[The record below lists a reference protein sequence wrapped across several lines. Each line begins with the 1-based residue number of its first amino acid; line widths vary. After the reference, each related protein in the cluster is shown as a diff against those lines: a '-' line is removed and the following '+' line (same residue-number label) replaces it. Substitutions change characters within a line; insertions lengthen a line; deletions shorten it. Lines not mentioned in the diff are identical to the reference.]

1 MPNVS
6 LDTSNKST
14 AMNII
19 KIAMRKINALAASE
33 DPEADEANDILG
45 TLNGMIEAWAAERLM
60 VFTVQRQVFIPSVL
74 KQVYTVGPGGDFNI
88 PRPPAIEA
96 LGVIILSN
104 PVQPLELPMAKLN
117 YDGWRGIP
125 VKNIQSTIPQKWWDD
140 QQMPQRNISVW
151 PIPSAQVQYA
161 FYTWTAL
168 QIFQDLFTP
177 YTFPPGYISAMIWNL
192 AKKISS
198 EFPGFPQATQLV
210 LQEALD
216 TKARVMTMNDRE
228 VLPDMRC
235 DDAVVGKG
243 SVGYDWRT
251 DLPSSENR

>member
-6 LDTSNKST
+6 LTTSNTIS
-14 AMNII
+14 AMQLI
-19 KIAMRKINALAASE
+19 KIAMRKINALGSGE
-33 DPEADEANDILG
+33 DVEADEASDILG

-60 VFTVQRQVFIPSVL
+60 VFTIQRQVFVPVTL

-96 LGVIILSN
+96 IGVIILSN
-104 PVQPLELPMAKLN
+104 PVQPLELPMMKLN

-125 VKNIQSTIPQKWWDD
+125 VKNIQSTIPQKYWDD
-140 QQMPQRNISVW
+140 QQMPLRNVSVW
-151 PIPSAQVQYA
+151 PVPSVQINFA
-161 FYTWTAL
+161 FYTWTA
-168 QIFQDLFTP
+168 INTFQDLFTP

-210 LQEALD
+210 LQEAAD
-216 TKARVMTMNDRE
+216 TKARIMTMNDRE
-228 VLPDMRC
+228 VLPDMTC
-235 DDAVVGKG
+235 DPAIVGRG
-243 SVGYDWRT
+243 SYAYDWRS
-251 DLPSSENR
+251 DQPSGGNK